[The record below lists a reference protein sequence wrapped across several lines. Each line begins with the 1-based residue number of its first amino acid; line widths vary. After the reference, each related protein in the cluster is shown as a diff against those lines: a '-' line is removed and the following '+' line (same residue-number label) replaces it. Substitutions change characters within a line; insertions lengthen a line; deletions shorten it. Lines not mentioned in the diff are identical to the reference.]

1 MRTNLGI
8 DTSPDPA
15 LPSIFIIASQARAA
29 KGDAYSHLSL
39 ITPGYYRTAN
49 GASSRDFVS
58 SGYRQDSD
66 HGLAA

>member
-1 MRTNLGI
+1 MRSNLGI
-8 DTSPDPA
+8 DTSPEPA

-39 ITPGYYRTAN
+39 ITPGSTAPQMVL
-49 GASSRDFVS
+49 AADFVS